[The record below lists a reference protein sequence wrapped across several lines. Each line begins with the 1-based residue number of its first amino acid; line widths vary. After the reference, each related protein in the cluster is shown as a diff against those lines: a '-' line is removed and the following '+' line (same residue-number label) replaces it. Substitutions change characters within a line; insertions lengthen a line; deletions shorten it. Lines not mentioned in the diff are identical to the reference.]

1 MSRSF
6 LGPIGSRQ
14 VLAARRVGP
23 HKVGPV
29 RMMLILLRRRPRC
42 QGAAWCQ
49 GSTGHPFAQFRS
61 TLTHNSQSIKRYV
74 SFLLHCLNVLS
85 QGER

>member
-49 GSTGHPFAQFRS
+49 GSTGHPFAQSGRRS
-61 TLTHNSQSIKRYV
+61 RTTPNRSRDTFHFYSTA
-74 SFLLHCLNVLS
+74 
-85 QGER
+85 